1 MSQNRS
7 PKRLPLLIFAGVLLL
22 LLAAYLPTLQTIP
35 NGSEHYYMIDVGETQ
50 IVLNVFG
57 TLHATGY
64 PLYVM
69 TGGVGVTILKAF
81 GIHAAAAPAVVSL
94 LWGLG
99 ALTLMVILALHCTP
113 TRRWLPAAGVV
124 LLFGLTRTVWIH
136 QVIAEIYSMTLLLLA
151 ALLLI
156 ALHQPRLP
164 GRLYLLALIGGIG
177 VAHHRALIVAA
188 PALIYAVLPD
198 LIIVARRHPLR
209 LASLPLLG
217 LIGLLPYGYLMLRA
231 SVGASWVYGEP
242 GTLGGL
248 WDQFIGREASRFI
261 GMPATLDGL
270 IANIQIVNST
280 LLTDLS
286 PLGVAL
292 GAAGLILGAV
302 RPQTRRAAVTLLLS
316 GGAAYLFH
324 CFFYTDILSALILA
338 VTFSLA
344 FGWLFLVDAFL
355 SQFSGRRLT
364 LAHAAAATAALI
376 PAVMLFTF
384 NHPFIAALTGDRT
397 GIETIAMAQH
407 APPGST
413 LMLAWGPRYF
423 AVGFAR
429 SVLGAIPGV
438 DLVDH
443 KANYRAILAEGALV
457 TPSYTFYR
465 QPLSWWQEQI
475 GGPVYLSAVAPYLV
489 EIATTPARS
498 DATLPVATA
507 ANVSVFSHRLTC
519 TALDLILEVN
529 WLAHRRPEQE
539 LSVFVHLLDHVGAV
553 RAQDDHAA
561 PVYGLRPL
569 TTWSQGEVVRD
580 YYTLPRLS
588 VGERVRYGLYT
599 QHADGSFENLLEVE
613 MPVDCGG

>member
-7 PKRLPLLIFAGVLLL
+7 SKRLPLLIFAGVLLL

-50 IVLNVFG
+50 IVLNVYG

-69 TGGVGVTILKAF
+69 IGSVAVTILKAF

-99 ALTLMVILALHCTP
+99 ALTLMLTLALHCTP

-156 ALHQPRLP
+156 ALRQPRLP

-209 LASLPLLG
+209 LAALPLLG

-231 SVGASWVYGEP
+231 NAGASWVYGEP
-242 GTLGGL
+242 GTLNGL

-270 IANIQIVNST
+270 IANIQMVSST

-286 PLGVAL
+286 LLGVLL
-292 GAAGLILGAV
+292 GAAGLILGAA
-302 RPQTRRAAVTLLLS
+302 RPGTRRAAVPLLLS

-355 SQFSGRRLT
+355 SLFSGRRLT
-364 LAHAAAATAALI
+364 LARAAAATAALI
-376 PAVMLFTF
+376 PAVMLFTV
-384 NHPFIAALTGDRT
+384 NRPFISALTGDQT

-429 SVLGAIPGV
+429 SVLGALPGV

-443 KANYRAILAEGALV
+443 KANYRAVLAEGTLV

-465 QPLSWWQEQI
+465 QPLAWWEEKI
-475 GGPVYLSAVAPYLV
+475 GGPVYLSAVAPQLV
-489 EIATTPARS
+489 GIATTPARS
-498 DATLPVATA
+498 GAALPAATA
-507 ANVSVFSHRLTC
+507 ADVSVFAHRLTC
-519 TALDLILEVN
+519 TPLDLIIEVD
-529 WLAHRRPEQE
+529 WMAHRRPEKE
-539 LSVFVHLLDHVGAV
+539 LSIFVHLLDHAGAV
-553 RAQDDHAA
+553 RAQDDHDA

-580 YYTLPRLS
+580 YYVLPRLS

-613 MPVDCGG
+613 MLVDCGG